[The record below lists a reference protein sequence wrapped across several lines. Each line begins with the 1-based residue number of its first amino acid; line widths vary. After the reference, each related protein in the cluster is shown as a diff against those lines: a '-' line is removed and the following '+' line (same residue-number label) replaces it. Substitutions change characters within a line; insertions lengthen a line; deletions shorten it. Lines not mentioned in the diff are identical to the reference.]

1 MTGTEPST
9 CFVRESD
16 SVLSKCLTVLRTGL
30 SWLDDLSMG
39 VMIFTWSFIEARKV
53 TNVVSLKKSFM
64 DGSYR
69 KPNFH

>member
-1 MTGTEPST
+1 ML
-9 CFVRESD
+9 F
-16 SVLSKCLTVLRTGL
+16 KCLTVLRTGL

-39 VMIFTWSFIEARKV
+39 VMTFTWSFIEARKV
-53 TNVVSLKKSFM
+53 THVVSLKKSFM